1 MQVTVCSYLPT
12 KRENQMRF
20 RNSLQTIAVL
30 CTIALS
36 GPSTAAGLNVLGF
49 DDMSCAAWTKSKDDP
64 DLRASYI
71 VWVRG
76 FLTGHNYAAPSQQV
90 STISSGT
97 VEMKVEQYC
106 KRTPGG
112 LFSDAAMRLS
122 DELSGRNQPIR
133 K

>member
-1 MQVTVCSYLPT
+1 
-12 KRENQMRF
+12 MRF
-20 RNSLQTIAVL
+20 RNPLSTIAVL
-30 CTIALS
+30 CAIVLS

-49 DDMSCAAWTKSKDDP
+49 DDMSCAAWTKSKDEP
-64 DLRASYI
+64 DLRTSYI

-76 FLTGHNYAAPSQQV
+76 FLSGHNYAVPSQQV